1 MVVSFQGIYDTS
13 QIEQVS
19 LENNCTVL
27 FKNMWWSQPN
37 LNSLTDALMMFKDLI
52 FCVYPKWH

>member
-27 FKNMWWSQPN
+27 FKNM
-37 LNSLTDALMMFKDLI
+37 
-52 FCVYPKWH
+52 